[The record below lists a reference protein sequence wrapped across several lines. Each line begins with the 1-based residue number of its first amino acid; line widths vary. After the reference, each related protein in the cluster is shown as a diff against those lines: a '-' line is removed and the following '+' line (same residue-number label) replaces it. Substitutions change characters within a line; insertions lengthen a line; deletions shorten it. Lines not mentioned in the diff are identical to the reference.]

1 MEFLKQYYFD
11 ISWYKASKFIK
22 TERLKTKKHEAV
34 LWILMHSLARL
45 EFYFFAFGKIGI
57 FPHKTLWFLWATN
70 KNGSITCV
78 NCLYHISIGIIK
90 IICSCIKTIQLHS
103 ILIAVNTETNG
114 L

>member
-1 MEFLKQYYFD
+1 MVRAY
-11 ISWYKASKFIK
+11 KFIK
-22 TERLKTKKHEAV
+22 TEKLKAKKHEAV

-45 EFYFFAFGKIGI
+45 EFYFFAFEKIGI

-70 KNGSITCV
+70 KNGSITCG

-90 IICSCIKTIQLHS
+90 IICSGIKTIQLHT
-103 ILIAVNTETNG
+103 ILTAVNTKING